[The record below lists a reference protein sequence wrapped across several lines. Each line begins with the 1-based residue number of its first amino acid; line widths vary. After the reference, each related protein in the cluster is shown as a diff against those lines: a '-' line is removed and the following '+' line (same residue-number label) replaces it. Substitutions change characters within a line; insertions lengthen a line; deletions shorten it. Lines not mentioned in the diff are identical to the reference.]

1 MADHRKTFR
10 PRRLVLGALFLLV
23 GSILPALA
31 EDPGLKNG
39 AAALSAGK
47 YDNAV
52 RMLSSTINSD
62 NASAGDAAKA
72 LYLRGIA
79 YRKLGQPARAI
90 SDLGAAI
97 FLGLPDDDRV
107 KALVNRG
114 LAYQAAGLSNQG
126 EAEIAQARKA
136 GGSGA
141 VDQLIAEGGGTTAG
155 AASVAAFSTS
165 VTPEQQGYG
174 SNAQAAAAATSDA
187 PARTASASGQ
197 WTTTADSQ
205 TGAESASSGNRVS
218 RWWGSLTG
226 SSSSEQTAANAPAES
241 PAPAPSKSPP
251 APTTGWGAQTQG
263 GEAAVAA
270 APPPAPSSGWGA
282 RTQQTA
288 SATVPASPPPAPSS
302 PARAPSSG
310 WNAQTQGG
318 ETVVASDA
326 TPSQSRFSRWFS
338 RTAEADQAAAPP
350 PPAPATGGRGGFQI
364 QLATSR
370 SEGEAQ
376 ALWKQVSS
384 NAGLSGKSP
393 DIEKVDIGNFGTFYS
408 LKVGPFP
415 DKAESLKVCNA
426 LKRNG
431 VDCSLVSPEAQ

>member
-10 PRRLVLGALFLLV
+10 PRHLVLGASLLLV

-31 EDPGLKNG
+31 EDAGLKNG
-39 AAALSAGK
+39 AASLAAGK

-52 RMLSSTINSD
+52 RQLSSTINAE
-62 NASAGDAAKA
+62 NAVAAEAARA

-97 FLGLPDDDRV
+97 FLGLPDEDRV

-114 LAYQAAGLSNQG
+114 LAYQAAGLPSQG
-126 EAEIAQARKA
+126 DAEIAQARGV

-141 VDQLIAEGGGTTAG
+141 VDQLIADGGGTPAG
-155 AASVAAFSTS
+155 AASVASSTS
-165 VTPEQQGYG
+165 V
-174 SNAQAAAAATSDA
+174 SSDA
-187 PARTASASGQ
+187 QGSSATENPTRTAGASGQ
-197 WTTTADSQ
+197 WTTTASAD
-205 TGAESASSGNRVS
+205 TGAAGASSGNRVS
-218 RWWGSLTG
+218 RWFGSLTG
-226 SSSSEQTAANAPAES
+226 SSSSPPPTEPVSAPAES
-241 PAPAPSKSPP
+241 SAAAIPAPSKPP
-251 APTTGWGAQTQG
+251 AAPSTGWGAQTQA
-263 GEAAVAA
+263 GETAA
-270 APPPAPSSGWGA
+270 ASSPPPSPS
-282 RTQQTA
+282 
-288 SATVPASPPPAPSS
+288 SPPPAPST
-302 PARAPSSG
+302 G
-310 WNAQTQGG
+310 WGAKTQGG
-318 ETVVASDA
+318 DTVVASDA
-326 TPSQSRFSRWFS
+326 SPSQSRWSRWFS
-338 RTAEADQAAAPP
+338 KTAEADQTAQP
-350 PPAPATGGRGGFQI
+350 PPAPATGGRGGFQL

-370 SEGEAQ
+370 SEGDAQ

-384 NAGLSGKSP
+384 ANTGLSGKSP

-431 VDCSLVSPEAQ
+431 VDCSVVSPEAH